1 MPTAAPTTP
10 GTCRT
15 VMALYLTPLDHT
27 AAVDTATARQA
38 AHHTELQ
45 LGALNR
51 SITAVYVADVT
62 AALRTDPAAH
72 QARLAWARALAAH
85 LTVRP

>member
-1 MPTAAPTTP
+1 MPTAAPTAP

-15 VMALYLTPLDHT
+15 VMSLYLAPLDHT
-27 AAVDTATARQA
+27 AAVDTTTARQA
-38 AHHTELQ
+38 AHHRELQ

-51 SITAVYVADVT
+51 SIAAVYVADVA

-72 QARLAWARALAAH
+72 QARLAWARALATH